1 MCLFSRRRRK
11 TRCELVTG
19 VQTCALAISAP
30 HYSAE
35 IRRTTFGIPHI
46 KAADEGSL
54 GFGLGFAYA
63 QDNFCMFAEE
73 MITVEGERSRYFGP
87 DATGGPD
94 IDSGSIRT
102 DNRKSDFY
110 FKLVNAPDKIGRPSI
125 RESVGKSVENSEVA
139 EPLTKKN
146 KK

>member
-1 MCLFSRRRRK
+1 MPSIGEDRSMPMSRL
-11 TRCELVTG
+11 RCAVRTG
-19 VQTCALAISAP
+19 ITAAVALCAGAAAAAP

-73 MITVEGERSRYFGP
+73 MITVRSEARRVGKECVSTCRSRWSPYH
-87 DATGGPD
+87 
-94 IDSGSIRT
+94 
-102 DNRKSDFY
+102 
-110 FKLVNAPDKIGRPSI
+110 
-125 RESVGKSVENSEVA
+125 
-139 EPLTKKN
+139 
-146 KK
+146 

>member
-102 DNRKSDFY
+102 DNRHTDFY
-110 FKLVNAPDKIGRPSI
+110 FHLVNAPDIVTDRKR
-125 RESVGKSVENSEVA
+125 VV
-139 EPLTKKN
+139 
-146 KK
+146 

>member
-1 MCLFSRRRRK
+1 MPMSRL
-11 TRCELVTG
+11 RCAVRTG
-19 VQTCALAISAP
+19 ITAAVALCAGAAAAAP

-73 MITVEGERSRYFGP
+73 MITVVGERSRYFGP
-87 DATGGPD
+87 DAPGGP
-94 IDSGSIRT
+94 
-102 DNRKSDFY
+102 
-110 FKLVNAPDKIGRPSI
+110 VQIGRPSC
-125 RESVGKSVENSEVA
+125 RESLFQYV
-139 EPLTKKN
+139 
-146 KK
+146 